1 MLLALIVLG
10 IAFGALFAAVTP
22 IVTALIAIGIGYA
35 LSGLLS
41 HVLAIVSF
49 APILG
54 VLIGLGVGI
63 DYALFIVT
71 RHRSGIR
78 AGQSVEDAAA
88 SAINTAGR
96 AVLFAGL
103 TVAIALL
110 GQFALG
116 LSFLYGVAVTAT
128 VTVALTMLASLT
140 LLPALLGFIGMK
152 VLSRRERRRMST
164 SGPQGE
170 ARTTGLWYRWSRS
183 IERHATPGA
192 VIGLLVMVAVALPVF
207 SLRLGLDDA
216 GTDPASSTTRQAY
229 DLLAKGFG
237 PGFSGPFELVA
248 AIKSPAEVA
257 KFSRVLET
265 ASHVPGIVRATPPT
279 VSPSG
284 SAAVGLLYPST
295 APQATRTTALLDQL
309 RSTVLPAA
317 EAGTGLHVL
326 VGGVTATQV
335 DFSNALAG
343 KLPAFIAVVVVLAFL
358 LLMLVFRSLVIPAI
372 ASVMNLLS
380 VGAALGVMNAVF
392 GWGWG
397 SSILGINGT
406 APVEVFLP
414 VIVFSVLFGLS
425 MDYEVFLVSRI
436 HEQWVSTRDNA
447 SAVTSGQAV
456 TGQVITAAATI
467 MILVFL
473 SFLLNDSII
482 IQQFGVGLAAAIFI
496 DAFIVRTILV
506 PSLMHLCGGANWWL
520 PGWLDHLLPNVHI
533 GSETDATAEGAMVGR
548 LNSRWSASATRGPTR
563 GRT

>member
-1 MLLALIVLG
+1 
-10 IAFGALFAAVTP
+10 
-22 IVTALIAIGIGYA
+22 
-35 LSGLLS
+35 
-41 HVLAIVSF
+41 
-49 APILG
+49 
-54 VLIGLGVGI
+54 
-63 DYALFIVT
+63 
-71 RHRSGIR
+71 
-78 AGQSVEDAAA
+78 
-88 SAINTAGR
+88 
-96 AVLFAGL
+96 
-103 TVAIALL
+103 
-110 GQFALG
+110 
-116 LSFLYGVAVTAT
+116 
-128 VTVALTMLASLT
+128 
-140 LLPALLGFIGMK
+140 
-152 VLSRRERRRMST
+152 
-164 SGPQGE
+164 
-170 ARTTGLWYRWSRS
+170 
-183 IERHATPGA
+183 
-192 VIGLLVMVAVALPVF
+192 MVVVALPVF

-257 KFSRVLET
+257 TFSRVLET

-279 VSPSG
+279 VSPSR
-284 SAAVGLLYPST
+284 SAAVALLYPST
-295 APQATRTTALLDQL
+295 APQATQTTALLDQL
-309 RSTVLPAA
+309 RSRVLPAA

-335 DFSNALAG
+335 DFSGALAG

-397 SSILGINGT
+397 SSVLGINGT

-436 HEQWVSTRDNA
+436 HEQWVRTRDNA

-456 TGQVITAAATI
+456 TGRVITAAATI

-473 SFLLNDSII
+473 SFLLARASSSSSSES
-482 IQQFGVGLAAAIFI
+482 ASRRRSSSTPSSCA
-496 DAFIVRTILV
+496 
-506 PSLMHLCGGANWWL
+506 PSLCL
-520 PGWLDHLLPNVHI
+520 
-533 GSETDATAEGAMVGR
+533 R
-548 LNSRWSASATRGPTR
+548 
-563 GRT
+563 